1 MAVSTRQALLQALSA
16 AGGSYV
22 SGQQLAETL
31 GVSRAAVHKAAAALT
46 AQGYALEAAPRRG
59 YRLAGGDPFCTE
71 AIGDYPAPIYLY
83 DTLESSNRTAKLLAL
98 DGAPHGT
105 LVLTAHQSAGRGRL
119 GRRFESPAGKGVYC
133 SVLLRPEMP
142 AANAQ
147 TATISAAVAVCR
159 AVKKLCGLELAVK
172 WVNDLYYQGR
182 KVCGILT
189 EAGTDLESGQLE
201 WLVVGIGL
209 NLTSTAADWPE
220 ELARRA
226 GSLYPGGPAPVSR
239 AALAGAIARELLALC
254 PAFDCLDE
262 YRARCFVPG
271 HWVTVCAETETYAAK
286 ALAIDE
292 EGRLVIQRET
302 ADRRLSLRRSDHT
315 ACTDRIKR
323 KKAPFPARKECFFMF
338 CTYVSRSTAS
348 STVMSSFSKAVRII
362 PARPG
367 ISALFSMHRVIMPFR
382 LEASTPMEPPSGG
395 TQTLKSL
402 MYC

>member
-16 AGGSYV
+16 AVGSYV

-220 ELARRA
+220 QGMQQLHALGFKTA
-226 GSLYPGGPAPVSR
+226 AMALTDLSVSIDD
-239 AALAGAIARELLALC
+239 AALA
-254 PAFDCLDE
+254 
-262 YRARCFVPG
+262 
-271 HWVTVCAETETYAAK
+271 AEPK
-286 ALAIDE
+286 LAIVLGT
-292 EGRLVIQRET
+292 EGDGL
-302 ADRRLSLRRSDHT
+302 AHT
-315 ACTDRIKR
+315 TIAACDYT
-323 KKAPFPARKECFFMF
+323 
-338 CTYVSRSTAS
+338 
-348 STVMSSFSKAVRII
+348 VRI
-362 PARPG
+362 PMSHGVDSLNVAAA
-367 ISALFSMHRVIMPFR
+367 SAVAFWQL
-382 LEASTPMEPPSGG
+382 GK
-395 TQTLKSL
+395 Q
-402 MYC
+402 

>member
-172 WVNDLYYQGR
+172 WVNDLLSGQKGLRHPDRSGDRPRERTAGMAGGGHRAEPYLHRCRLAGGAGPQGR
-182 KVCGILT
+182 EPV
-189 EAGTDLESGQLE
+189 
-201 WLVVGIGL
+201 
-209 NLTSTAADWPE
+209 P
-220 ELARRA
+220 RRA
-226 GSLYPGGPAPVSR
+226 CPGEPGRTGRGHCPGAAGP
-239 AALAGAIARELLALC
+239 L
-254 PAFDCLDE
+254 
-262 YRARCFVPG
+262 PG
-271 HWVTVCAETETYAAK
+271 V
-286 ALAIDE
+286 
-292 EGRLVIQRET
+292 
-302 ADRRLSLRRSDHT
+302 
-315 ACTDRIKR
+315 
-323 KKAPFPARKECFFMF
+323 
-338 CTYVSRSTAS
+338 
-348 STVMSSFSKAVRII
+348 
-362 PARPG
+362 
-367 ISALFSMHRVIMPFR
+367 
-382 LEASTPMEPPSGG
+382 
-395 TQTLKSL
+395 
-402 MYC
+402 